1 MERIPTCTAASVVF
15 CLSVVGSLATSK
27 VPPGNFESADGV
39 LARLGAS
46 HPEAGYVATV
56 SVNAESDVSG
66 GTWDVRAFTRAH
78 SVGTCAEASAEDAG
92 VTPDTIVTL
101 TVVPSPGTAST
112 LDIVVPPLPPG
123 AASGEHAFERP
134 LRTGA
139 VDCATKTSCVV
150 RYDVTVA
157 LSAADGGPA
166 PSCAE
171 YEINLSV
178 SGAVD
183 FPQAPRAAAI
193 VVVLEARADA
203 GQ

>member
-1 MERIPTCTAASVVF
+1 MERIRTCTASSIVF
-15 CLSVVGSLATSK
+15 WLSVAGSLATSR
-27 VPPGNFESADGV
+27 VPPGTFRSADGV
-39 LARLGAS
+39 QARLGAS

-66 GTWDVRAFTRAH
+66 GTWNVRAFTRAR

-92 VTPDTIVTL
+92 LTPDSIVTL
-101 TVVPSPGTAST
+101 TVAPSPGSAST
-112 LDIVVPPLPPG
+112 RDIVVHPG
-123 AASGEHAFERP
+123 AAIGEHAFEQP
-134 LRTGA
+134 LRIDT
-139 VDCATKTSCVV
+139 VDCTTKTSCVV

-157 LSAADGGPA
+157 LSAADGGTA

-171 YEINLSV
+171 YEIDLSV

-183 FPQAPRAAAI
+183 FSQAPRAAAI
-193 VVVLEARADA
+193 SVMLDARADA

>member
-1 MERIPTCTAASVVF
+1 MEHIPTCTAASVVF
-15 CLSVVGSLATSK
+15 CLSVVGSLATSRL
-27 VPPGNFESADGV
+27 PPGNFESADGV
-39 LARLGAS
+39 QARLGPS
-46 HPEAGYVATV
+46 HPAAGYVATV

-66 GTWDVRAFTRAH
+66 GTWNVRAFTRAR

-92 VTPDTIVTL
+92 VTSDTIVTL
-101 TVVPSPGTAST
+101 AVAPSPGTAST
-112 LDIVVPPLPPG
+112 RDIVVPPG
-123 AASGEHAFERP
+123 AASGAHAFERP
-134 LRTGA
+134 LGTDT

-171 YEINLSV
+171 YEIDLSV
-178 SGAVD
+178 SGAVS
-183 FPQAPRAAAI
+183 FSQAPTAAAI